1 MGFPN
6 FQKMQRNLIY
16 SSLNNSSKLA
26 LRRLQQNSLSSSVK
40 RNFYSTSSKTSS
52 SSNTNNKSKIL
63 IPASILLLAAGSLI
77 SLNSSTI
84 KLDSKSQNDKSTTTN
99 ATTSTKENETSPSD
113 EQSVQSAEK
122 NLEEKLEESQE
133 EQSGAYNPETGEI
146 NWDCPCLGGMANG
159 PCGEDFKAAFS
170 CFVYSEEEPKGID
183 CIEKFKAMQDCFRK
197 YPEIYSE
204 ELRDDDEYGDVP
216 SNDGQ
221 VVAEEVVVGET
232 EKGDLIVDSIVT
244 ETKDNTVF
252 VTEEVDV
259 VTKDK
264 ESEKPSS
271 N

>member
-1 MGFPN
+1 
-6 FQKMQRNLIY
+6 
-16 SSLNNSSKLA
+16 
-26 LRRLQQNSLSSSVK
+26 
-40 RNFYSTSSKTSS
+40 
-52 SSNTNNKSKIL
+52 
-63 IPASILLLAAGSLI
+63 
-77 SLNSSTI
+77 
-84 KLDSKSQNDKSTTTN
+84 
-99 ATTSTKENETSPSD
+99 
-113 EQSVQSAEK
+113 
-122 NLEEKLEESQE
+122 
-133 EQSGAYNPETGEI
+133 
-146 NWDCPCLGGMANG
+146 
-159 PCGEDFKAAFS
+159 
-170 CFVYSEEEPKGID
+170 
-183 CIEKFKAMQDCFRK
+183 MQDCFRK

>member
-1 MGFPN
+1 
-6 FQKMQRNLIY
+6 MQRNLIY

-26 LRRLQQNSLSSSVK
+26 LRRIKQNSFSSSALK
-40 RNFYSTSSKTSS
+40 RNFYSTSSNTSS
-52 SSNTNNKSKIL
+52 TSNKSKIL

-84 KLDSKSQNDKSTTTN
+84 KLESKSEKTKSTTTN
-99 ATTSTKENETSPSD
+99 TNTNTTSTIKENETFPSD

-216 SNDGQ
+216 SSDSQ
-221 VVAEEVVVGET
+221 IVSEEVVVGET
-232 EKGDLIVDSIVT
+232 EKGDLVVDSIVT

-259 VTKDK
+259 ISKIK
-264 ESEKPSS
+264 ESEESS
-271 N
+271 SK

>member
-1 MGFPN
+1 
-6 FQKMQRNLIY
+6 MQRNLIY

-26 LRRLQQNSLSSSVK
+26 LRRIKQNSLSSSALK
-40 RNFYSTSSKTSS
+40 RNFYSTSSNTSS
-52 SSNTNNKSKIL
+52 TSNKSKIL

-84 KLDSKSQNDKSTTTN
+84 KLESKSEKTKTTTTN
-99 ATTSTKENETSPSD
+99 TNTNTTRTIKENETFPSD

-122 NLEEKLEESQE
+122 NLEEKLEKSQE

-216 SNDGQ
+216 SSDSQ
-221 VVAEEVVVGET
+221 IVSEEVVVGET
-232 EKGDLIVDSIVT
+232 EKGDLVVDSIVT

-259 VTKDK
+259 ISKIK
-264 ESEKPSS
+264 ESEESS
-271 N
+271 SK

>member
-1 MGFPN
+1 
-6 FQKMQRNLIY
+6 MQRNLIY

-40 RNFYSTSSKTSS
+40 RNFYSTSSKTSNS
-52 SSNTNNKSKIL
+52 SHTNNKSKIL

-84 KLDSKSQNDKSTTTN
+84 KLDSKSPNDKSSTTN
-99 ATTSTKENETSPSD
+99 ATTTTATKENETSPSD

-216 SNDGQ
+216 SSDDGQ

>member
-1 MGFPN
+1 
-6 FQKMQRNLIY
+6 MQRNLIY

-26 LRRLQQNSLSSSVK
+26 LRRIKQNSLSSSALK
-40 RNFYSTSSKTSS
+40 RNFYSTSSNTSS
-52 SSNTNNKSKIL
+52 TSNKSKIL

-84 KLDSKSQNDKSTTTN
+84 KLESKSEKTKTTTTN
-99 ATTSTKENETSPSD
+99 TDTNTTSTIKENETFPSSD

-216 SNDGQ
+216 SSDSQ
-221 VVAEEVVVGET
+221 IVSEEVVVGET
-232 EKGDLIVDSIVT
+232 EKGDLVVDSIVT

-259 VTKDK
+259 ISKIK
-264 ESEKPSS
+264 ESEESS
-271 N
+271 SK

>member
-1 MGFPN
+1 
-6 FQKMQRNLIY
+6 MQRNLIY

-26 LRRLQQNSLSSSVK
+26 LRRIKQNSLSSSALK
-40 RNFYSTSSKTSS
+40 RNFYSTSSNTSS
-52 SSNTNNKSKIL
+52 TSNKSKIL

-84 KLDSKSQNDKSTTTN
+84 KLESKSEKTKTTTTN
-99 ATTSTKENETSPSD
+99 TNTNTTSTIKENETFPSD

-216 SNDGQ
+216 SSDSQ
-221 VVAEEVVVGET
+221 IVSEEVVVGET
-232 EKGDLIVDSIVT
+232 EKGDLVVDSIVT

-259 VTKDK
+259 ISKNK
-264 ESEKPSS
+264 ESEESS
-271 N
+271 SK

>member
-1 MGFPN
+1 
-6 FQKMQRNLIY
+6 MQRNLIY

-26 LRRLQQNSLSSSVK
+26 LRRIKQNSLSSSALK
-40 RNFYSTSSKTSS
+40 RNFYSTSSNTSS
-52 SSNTNNKSKIL
+52 TSNKSKIL

-84 KLDSKSQNDKSTTTN
+84 KLESKSEKTKTTTTN
-99 ATTSTKENETSPSD
+99 TNTNTTSTIKENETFPSD

-216 SNDGQ
+216 SSDSQ
-221 VVAEEVVVGET
+221 IVSEEVVVGET
-232 EKGDLIVDSIVT
+232 EKGDLVVDSIVT

-259 VTKDK
+259 ISKIK
-264 ESEKPSS
+264 ESEESS
-271 N
+271 SK